1 MSGVIPLAKRT
12 IPFVLLIAVF
22 YFFTHSGRPYA
33 DDVILRFKDSK
44 TVFVD
49 SIIDNDLPGS
59 TSDGSALQ
67 ELCSSRDWHENRV
80 MSCETGKEGVT
91 SVRQWQLQCIRVAI
105 EAGAT
110 TVILPSI
117 VQRKDRYFQR
127 GKRAHAPLTGVAM
140 DYMFDFHHLNDTLGA
155 HCPRI
160 KLATSISDFHDV
172 YSLLGATNFKLGDPV
187 GMDEKSKGAE
197 YILPKP
203 EEWAPKFDTWVEEQQ
218 AKAPPTSHLSDP
230 YRLHFMASK
239 VHFPVYHDSAQIRRD
254 LSAALRFRRDARVL
268 ASAALYRLVS
278 KYGVNLDPHKATVRT
293 GFAGIHMRLE
303 LDVQEGK
310 AKNAP
315 DFAYQASE
323 SVKYVSG
330 TGLSLAFLASGGPQE
345 KTASFIEGAREFNL
359 TVLTKDMLLDDK
371 EKAQLRSF
379 SYDQQAIVDY
389 EIMRYATRMVG
400 IGVSTF
406 SSDLALVRADM
417 YSDMPIEDTPEPDST
432 MMWHDD
438 FTSLI
443 WRIDGVKWSDW
454 VKSWWP

>member
-1 MSGVIPLAKRT
+1 
-12 IPFVLLIAVF
+12 
-22 YFFTHSGRPYA
+22 
-33 DDVILRFKDSK
+33 
-44 TVFVD
+44 
-49 SIIDNDLPGS
+49 
-59 TSDGSALQ
+59 
-67 ELCSSRDWHENRV
+67 
-80 MSCETGKEGVT
+80 
-91 SVRQWQLQCIRVAI
+91 
-105 EAGAT
+105 
-110 TVILPSI
+110 
-117 VQRKDRYFQR
+117 
-127 GKRAHAPLTGVAM
+127 M
-140 DYMFDFHHLNDTLGA
+140 DYMFDFHHLSDTLGA
-155 HCPRI
+155 HCPQM

-197 YILPKP
+197 YILPNL
-203 EEWAPKFDTWVEEQQ
+203 EEWAPKFDTWVEEQR
-218 AKAPPTSHLSDP
+218 AKAPPTSHVNDP

-239 VHFPVYHDSAQIRRD
+239 VHFPVYHDTPQIRRD

-268 ASAALYRLVS
+268 ASAALYRLVG
-278 KYGVNLDPHKATVRT
+278 KYGVNLDPHKASVRT

-303 LDVQEGK
+303 LDVQEGQ

-371 EKAQLRSF
+371 EKAQLRTL